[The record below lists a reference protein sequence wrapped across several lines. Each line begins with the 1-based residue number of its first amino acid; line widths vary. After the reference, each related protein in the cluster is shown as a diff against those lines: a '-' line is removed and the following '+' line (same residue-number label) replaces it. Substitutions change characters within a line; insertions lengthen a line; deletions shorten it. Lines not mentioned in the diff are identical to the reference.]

1 MKQRNFIPDLYIKEI
16 VDMTKQATGMLCY
29 VTWIGWL
36 IAFLAG
42 DREGAKFHLNQGLVL
57 AIAALIKGVLGTIGI
72 PGLITGLL
80 GLAIFVL
87 CVMGIY
93 QAYKGEEK
101 ELPIVGAFKL
111 LN

>member
-1 MKQRNFIPDLYIKEI
+1 
-16 VDMTKQATGMLCY
+16 MTKQATGMLAY

-57 AIAALIKGVLGTIGI
+57 AIAALIKGVLNFLHFPMLLTGALGVVIFVFCVIGI
-72 PGLITGLL
+72 
-80 GLAIFVL
+80 
-87 CVMGIY
+87 Y
-93 QAYKGEEK
+93 HAYKGEEK

>member
-1 MKQRNFIPDLYIKEI
+1 MNSKITGI
-16 VDMTKQATGMLCY
+16 VAY
-29 VTWIGWL
+29 FSWIGWL